1 MSDVFAALGI
11 GVLIL
16 SPIVI
21 LTIAISGVAIK
32 RGEENLHAED
42 N

>member
-1 MSDVFAALGI
+1 MSDVLAALGI

-21 LTIAISGVAIK
+21 LTTAITIAAVK
-32 RGEENLHAED
+32 RGENNLHAGAH
-42 N
+42 